1 MQMRVGEILI
11 VVVVV
16 GVGFLALKKFADK
29 TSVPREILLASSTN
43 QWRSST
49 FPLPKGKNFNLLL
62 GLPEGT
68 SVAEEQFSGV
78 LELSISSN
86 VVTRI
91 PFNAEHT
98 TPASWL
104 SKYKLDAYILTWPT
118 NRPLVRLDNVLA
130 VGSSYSLAVK
140 FSNQPP
146 AQATVWLT
154 YLQEW
159 KDRSKH

>member
-1 MQMRVGEILI
+1 MRGRDVLM
-11 VVVVV
+11 VVVVA
-16 GVGFLALKKFADK
+16 GVGFLGLKQFADK
-29 TSVPREILLASSTN
+29 TSVPREILLVSSTN

-49 FPLPKGKNFNLLL
+49 FTLPKGKRFNLVLAF
-62 GLPEGT
+62 PEGT
-68 SVAEEQFSGV
+68 SLTGKQFSGL
-78 LELSISSN
+78 LELSNSSN
-86 VVTRI
+86 VLISI
-91 PFNAEHT
+91 PFDVEHT

-104 SKYKLDAYILTWPT
+104 SKYKLDAYILTWWT
-118 NRPLVRLDNVLA
+118 NRPLMSLDSVLA

-140 FSNQPP
+140 FSNQSP